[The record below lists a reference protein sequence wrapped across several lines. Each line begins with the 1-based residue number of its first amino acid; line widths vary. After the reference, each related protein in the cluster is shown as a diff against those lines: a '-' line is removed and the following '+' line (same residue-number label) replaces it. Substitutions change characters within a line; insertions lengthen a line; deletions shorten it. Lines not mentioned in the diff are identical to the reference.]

1 MAKRKFHKISW
12 SFLHARADFEVENLD
27 VLLSSSPKYP
37 GGTGIGALYPPPG
50 RRGFPEYPEKP
61 HVVIGKRRKGPPPS
75 DIELF
80 HSYWLVSD
88 RLKLLFESVDPSA
101 FAFQACNVTL
111 RDGSRGPVYWL
122 CDVIRVLDAFDQ
134 PTVQDLRTNRNRFPT
149 LRDQRTLVFDETV
162 IGDSHIFRTPYWPD
176 VFCDQSVKDMC
187 RAAGMKGLR
196 FVDCTPKRRRSKP
209 SMVAVRDLAEE
220 G

>member
-1 MAKRKFHKISW
+1 MAKRRFHIISW
-12 SFLHARADFEVENLD
+12 SFHHALADFEIENLD
-27 VLLSSSPKYP
+27 VLLLSSPR
-37 GGTGIGALYPPPG
+37 IGALYPPPG

-101 FAFQACNVTL
+101 FAFQACNITL
-111 RDGSRGPVYWL
+111 RDGSQGPVHWL
-122 CDVIRVLDAFDQ
+122 CDVIRVLEAFGQ
-134 PTVQDLRTNRNRFPT
+134 PTVQELRTNRNRFPD
-149 LRDQRTLVFDETV
+149 LKNQRALVFDETV
-162 IGDSHIFRTPYWPD
+162 IGDSHVFRTPYWPA

-196 FVDCTPKRRRSKP
+196 FVDCTPKRRRLKP
-209 SMVAVRDLAEE
+209 SMVAARDMAEE